1 MKKLIALILALC
13 VVLSLAACAAKTAPA
28 ADSTPAASDAQTSA
42 PEADASTD
50 ADASDANTDAEPA
63 ADGIDWAAK
72 GAACVKPNPVD
83 ENGNSIFG
91 GSSEPAKAPTG
102 IKVALV
108 PSDSALSGPVVPLAA
123 IEEVGTHFDWTCQW
137 FNGKGDPTEQNKAI
151 IDAVSWKADVIV
163 CASVDA
169 ASVQQGLTTAKEAG
183 IPVVSTSNGT
193 DEPNVGTNTVSGD
206 QLDFEFD
213 VGVDYAAIGV
223 AIADWMVAD
232 AGNEGSIAVFGAK
245 EYPSCMATEYGLLEE
260 LALSNMKVSEVM
272 YFTGGQVGDTLNRQ
286 VIGYLQANPDTK
298 YVFLPYDPAAI
309 QVCQALSTAGYDDVK
324 VCSILGTAAFQELI
338 ASGSCAAASSA
349 YDMVYM
355 GWGCADQFIR
365 LLNGQ
370 ELFSPHGERTPYCVI
385 DSTNYTGEDWVS
397 TYDYKTDFLNLWS

>member
-1 MKKLIALILALC
+1 MKKLIALFLAILML
-13 VVLSLAACAAKTAPA
+13 VTMAACAASTSNEPA
-28 ADSTPAASDAQTSA
+28 TTEQTP
-42 PEADASTD
+42 
-50 ADASDANTDAEPA
+50 AEPA
-63 ADGIDWAAK
+63 QSSGEAPATEEPASEEAGSVALESGIDWAAK

-91 GSSEPAKAPTG
+91 GPSEPAKAPTG

-108 PSDSALSGPVVPLAA
+108 PSDSALSGPVTPLAA
-123 IEEVGTHFDWTCQW
+123 IEEVGTHFDWDCQW

-151 IDAVSWKADVIV
+151 IDAVSWGADVIV

-169 ASVQQGLTTAKEAG
+169 ASVQQGLTTAKDAA

-193 DEPNVGTNTVSGD
+193 DDPNEGTNTVSGD

-213 VGVDYAAIGV
+213 VGVDYYAIGV

-245 EYPSCMATEYGLLEE
+245 EYPSCMATEYGLLDE
-260 LALSNMKVSEVM
+260 LALSDMQISEVM

-338 ASGSCAAASSA
+338 ASGSCASASSA

-370 ELFSPHGERTPYCVI
+370 ELSSPHGENTPYCVI
-385 DSTNYTGEDWVS
+385 DATNCTGTDWIS
-397 TYDYKTDFLNLWS
+397 SYDYKSDFLALWS

>member
-1 MKKLIALILALC
+1 MKKLIALLFA
-13 VVLSLAACAAKTAPA
+13 VLMLVSIAACAASTSNEPA
-28 ADSTPAASDAQTSA
+28 AAEEAS
-42 PEADASTD
+42 
-50 ADASDANTDAEPA
+50 AEPA
-63 ADGIDWAAK
+63 QNSGETPTTEEPASEKTGEDGQGSEIDWAAK

-91 GSSEPAKAPTG
+91 GPSEPAKAPIG

-108 PSDSALSGPVVPLAA
+108 PSDSALSGPVTPLAA
-123 IEEVGTHFDWTCQW
+123 IEEAGTHFDWECQW

-151 IDAVSWKADVIV
+151 IDAVSWNADVIV
-163 CASVDA
+163 CASVNA
-169 ASVQQGLTTAKEAG
+169 ASVQQGLTTAKDAG

-193 DEPNVGTNTVSGD
+193 DDPNEGTNTVSGD
-206 QLDFEFD
+206 QLDFEYD
-213 VGVDYAAIGV
+213 VGVDYYAIGV

-245 EYPSCMATEYGLLEE
+245 EYPSCMATEYGLLDE
-260 LALSNMKVSEVM
+260 LALSDMQISEVM

-370 ELFSPHGERTPYCVI
+370 ELASPHGENTPYCVI
-385 DSTNYTGEDWVS
+385 DATNCTGADWIS
-397 TYDYKTDFLNLWS
+397 SYDYKSDFLALWS

>member
-1 MKKLIALILALC
+1 MKKIIALVLALC
-13 VVLSLAACAAKTAPA
+13 MCFALAGCASDNSNADDTANDVSDTANENKGNDA
-28 ADSTPAASDAQTSA
+28 ADTSDTDKSDDS
-42 PEADASTD
+42 ADAN
-50 ADASDANTDAEPA
+50 A
-63 ADGIDWAAK
+63 IDWAAK
-72 GAACVKPNPVD
+72 GAASVTPNPVD
-83 ENGNSIFG
+83 ENGNSVFG
-91 GSSEPAKAPTG
+91 GSSEAAKAPTG
-102 IKVALV
+102 IKVALI
-108 PSDSALSGPVVPLAA
+108 PSDQALSGPMTPLAA
-123 IEEVGTHFDWTCQW
+123 IEEVGTNFDWDCQW

-151 IDAVSWKADVIV
+151 MDAVSWEADVIV

-169 ASVQQGLTTAKEAG
+169 ASVQQGLTTAKEAE

-193 DEPNVGTNTVSGD
+193 DDPNEGTNTVSGD

-213 VGVDYAAIGV
+213 VGVDYYALGV

-245 EYPSCMATEYGLLEE
+245 EYPSCMATEYGLLDE
-260 LALSNMKVSEVM
+260 LALSDMEVSDVM

-286 VIGYLQANPDTK
+286 VIGYLQSNPDTK

-324 VCSILGTAAFQELI
+324 VCSILGTEAYQELI
-338 ASGSCAAASSA
+338 REGSCAAASAA

-370 ELFSPHGERTPYCVI
+370 ELFSPHGENTPYCVI
-385 DSTNYTGEDWVS
+385 DSTNLSDGDWIS
-397 TYDYKTDFLNLWS
+397 SYDYKTDFLALWK